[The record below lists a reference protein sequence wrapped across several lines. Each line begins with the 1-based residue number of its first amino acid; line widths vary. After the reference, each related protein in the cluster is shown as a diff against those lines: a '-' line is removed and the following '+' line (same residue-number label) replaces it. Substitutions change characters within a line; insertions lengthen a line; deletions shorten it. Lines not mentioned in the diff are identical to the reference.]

1 MDAGGPDVVRLTAL
15 VHGHVQMVG
24 YREFCRRS
32 ARALGREGGAPLR
45 GYARNLANGSTVEV
59 VAEGPRASLERL
71 LGLLNE
77 GPGAARVSKV
87 DASWGAATSEFDG
100 FVARY

>member
-1 MDAGGPDVVRLTAL
+1 MNADEPDIVRLTAL
-15 VHGHVQMVG
+15 AHGHVQMVG

-32 ARALGREGGAPLR
+32 ARALSRDAGAPLQ

-87 DASWGAATSEFDG
+87 EASWGAATLEFGG